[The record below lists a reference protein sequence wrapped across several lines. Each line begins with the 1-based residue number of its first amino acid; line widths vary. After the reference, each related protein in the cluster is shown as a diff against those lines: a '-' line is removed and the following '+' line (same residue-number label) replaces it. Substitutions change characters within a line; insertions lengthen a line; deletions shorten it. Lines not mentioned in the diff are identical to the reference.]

1 MVKKV
6 YEGTIESTMVGPLY
20 ARAKYSALY
29 PEITRDP
36 LAEDIY
42 KKVKEMYSDQQEE
55 FLILEKFMDEF
66 TSLNFLFRARK
77 FDDEI
82 RNFKII
88 HPSATII
95 NLGCGLDT
103 TNFRI
108 GDDNLKWFQIDLPD
122 GIEFREKLIPSQ
134 QNSKN
139 IAKSIFDY
147 SWFDD
152 VEFNEKKGVL
162 LLAAGLFNYFQEA
175 QLKELCDNLARNFIG
190 GTLIFDLPSNMLKN
204 IINRK
209 YKKLGFQGA
218 DHEFGLGKP
227 KKILNW
233 SNNIKTISCTI
244 FFKGIGLNH
253 KWNKKTQFLMK
264 LFRTFRFYKFL
275 KVEFK

>member
-1 MVKKV
+1 MDKHTYKLILCYVITYSFKEK
-6 YEGTIESTMVGPLY
+6 
-20 ARAKYSALY
+20 SALY
-29 PEITRDP
+29 PEIMKDP
-36 LAEDIY
+36 LAEGMY
-42 KKVKEMYSDQQEE
+42 NKVKEIYSDRQEE

-66 TSLNFLFRARK
+66 TSLNFLFRAKK

-82 RNFKII
+82 RNFKRI

-103 TNFRI
+103 INLRV
-108 GDDNLKWFQIDLPD
+108 GDDNLKWFQVDLPE
-122 GIEFREKLIPSQ
+122 GIEFREKLIPSP

-139 IAKSIFDY
+139 IAKSIFDL
-147 SWFDD
+147 SWLDDIEFD
-152 VEFNEKKGVL
+152 EKKGVL

-175 QLKELCDNLARNFIG
+175 QLKELFDNLARYFTG
-190 GTLIFDLPSNMLKN
+190 GTLLFDLPSNTLKN

-233 SNNIKTISCTI
+233 SNNIKTIFCTI
-244 FFKGIGLNH
+244 FFKGIDLNP
-253 KWNKKTQFLMK
+253 KWNKKTQFLIK

>member
-1 MVKKV
+1 MDKHTYKLILCYVITYSFKEK
-6 YEGTIESTMVGPLY
+6 
-20 ARAKYSALY
+20 SALY
-29 PEITRDP
+29 PEIMKDP
-36 LAEDIY
+36 LAEGMY
-42 KKVKEMYSDQQEE
+42 NKVKEIYSDRQEE

-66 TSLNFLFRARK
+66 TSLNFLFRAKK

-82 RNFKII
+82 RNFKRI

-103 TNFRI
+103 INLRV
-108 GDDNLKWFQIDLPD
+108 GDDNLKWFQVDLPE
-122 GIEFREKLIPSQ
+122 GIEFREKLIPSP

-139 IAKSIFDY
+139 IAKSIFDL
-147 SWFDD
+147 SWLDDIEFD
-152 VEFNEKKGVL
+152 EKKGVL

-175 QLKELCDNLARNFIG
+175 QLKELFDNLARYFTG
-190 GTLIFDLPSNMLKN
+190 GTLLFDLPSNTLKN

-233 SNNIKTISCTI
+233 SNNIKTIFCTI
-244 FFKGIGLNH
+244 FFKGIDLNP
-253 KWNKKTQFLMK
+253 KWNK
-264 LFRTFRFYKFL
+264 
-275 KVEFK
+275 